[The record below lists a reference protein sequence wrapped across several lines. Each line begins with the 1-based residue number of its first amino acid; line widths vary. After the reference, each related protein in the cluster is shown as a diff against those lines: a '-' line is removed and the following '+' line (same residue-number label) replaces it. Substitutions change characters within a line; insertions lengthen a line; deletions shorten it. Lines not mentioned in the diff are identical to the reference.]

1 VPYTERHLDP
11 RNSFWCIH
19 QITANFTG
27 TIANS
32 LTPERASHSASIGLC
47 YLGIDV
53 YKYPRSTKQ
62 ALLHLAQQ
70 KQAVQSRMRCSICTC
85 GLVASHS
92 IRTAQCVSK
101 RMLHFPGLLAF
112 YYSSLFVRRRGP
124 PPPSSAAVSL
134 REHGLYLEAYSTL
147 NRKIK
152 SEPGPPAR
160 ALHLD
165 PVAASDRPSTGCL
178 DSFSSEVPHRIRAI
192 SPLGT

>member
-1 VPYTERHLDP
+1 MFTNTQDPRSKPCFISPNRNKLCSHVPYAVLGMHLWSS
-11 RNSFWCIH
+11 SFPFYSDCSMCL
-19 QITANFTG
+19 QKEAPF
-27 TIANS
+27 S
-32 LTPERASHSASIGLC
+32 RAAC
-47 YLGIDV
+47 
-53 YKYPRSTKQ
+53 
-62 ALLHLAQQ
+62 
-70 KQAVQSRMRCSICTC
+70 
-85 GLVASHS
+85 
-92 IRTAQCVSK
+92 
-101 RMLHFPGLLAF
+101 F
-112 YYSSLFVRRRGP
+112 SLFLIIVRSSAW
-124 PPPSSAAVSL
+124 PPPSSAAVRSL

>member
-1 VPYTERHLDP
+1 VHPSTYGKLHWYDSKLIDTRTRLSLRLDRSVLLRYRCLQIPKIHEASPASSRPTETSCAVTYAVFDMHLWSS
-11 RNSFWCIH
+11 SFPFYSDC
-19 QITANFTG
+19 
-27 TIANS
+27 S
-32 LTPERASHSASIGLC
+32 MC
-47 YLGIDV
+47 
-53 YKYPRSTKQ
+53 
-62 ALLHLAQQ
+62 LLMDAPF
-70 KQAVQSRMRCSICTC
+70 S
-85 GLVASHS
+85 
-92 IRTAQCVSK
+92 RTAC
-101 RMLHFPGLLAF
+101 FLLF
-112 YYSSLFVRRRGP
+112 LIVRSSAR